1 MYKEQLK
8 YLLKIFEE
16 YLEMQKTEER
26 NAFKEK
32 NALLGVLRR
41 LPAPIFIMTAF
52 EVWTGQLH
60 YQAADDPV
68 MQPENNRWKIKWKE
82 PY

>member
-52 EVWTGQLH
+52 EV
-60 YQAADDPV
+60 
-68 MQPENNRWKIKWKE
+68 
-82 PY
+82 